1 MQTISD
7 ETQYS
12 ILALNSR
19 IAQLAI
25 IDALYFYIVFNK
37 GEEAT
42 AAIAATEK
50 ALLSK
55 KY

>member
-25 IDALYFYIVFNK
+25 VDALYFYIVFNK

-42 AAIAATEK
+42 AAIASTEK